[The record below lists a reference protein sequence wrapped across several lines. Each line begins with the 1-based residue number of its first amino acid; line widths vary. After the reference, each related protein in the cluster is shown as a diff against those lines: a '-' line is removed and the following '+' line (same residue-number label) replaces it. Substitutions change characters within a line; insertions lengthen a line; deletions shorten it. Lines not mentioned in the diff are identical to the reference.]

1 LHAPYRRIA
10 ETAFPKKFLKTFQ
23 KITKNLD
30 ALPGE
35 EHNDTMPKTKTPG
48 MWNPDPQ
55 PIEPNAK
62 KKTGRANPKSTHQS
76 RSRSQRGLSQE
87 RTTAYQD
94 EDASF
99 ELTTQ
104 EGKDA
109 YDLLIAT
116 APEVDLTQIRHIE
129 ERIPGDRDKL
139 VQVLQNLA
147 LGARH
152 REALDQ
158 VGWTWSHFTIY
169 RSRYPLFVGDLYNK
183 VQRIGEEMRKVT
195 RLDEAHRRATEGSEE
210 QIFSPSGRLV
220 GTRIKYSDALLSMF
234 LKADHPEKFAE
245 RVKVES
251 TGVVLNMHMGLR
263 ENVRTTAMQQGD
275 IEITSPFAE

>member
-1 LHAPYRRIA
+1 
-10 ETAFPKKFLKTFQ
+10 
-23 KITKNLD
+23 
-30 ALPGE
+30 
-35 EHNDTMPKTKTPG
+35 MPNPNSKP
-48 MWNPDPQ
+48 WNPDPQ
-55 PIEPNAK
+55 PITPKAK
-62 KKTGRANPKSTHQS
+62 KPTGRANPKSTHKSRDKQS
-76 RSRSQRGLSQE
+76 ARGVSQN

-94 EDASF
+94 EESSF

-104 EGKDA
+104 AGKDA
-109 YDLLIAT
+109 YELLIGS
-116 APEVDLTQIRHIE
+116 APEVDLQQLAHID

-158 VGWTWSHFTIY
+158 VGWTWSHFNIY
-169 RSRYPLFVGDLYNK
+169 KSRYPLFVGDLYNK
-183 VQRIGEEMRKVT
+183 VNRLGEEMRKVT

-234 LKADHPEKFAE
+234 LKADHPEKFAD
-245 RVKVES
+245 RIKVES
-251 TGVVLNMHMGLR
+251 TGVVLNMQMGLR
-263 ENVRTTAMQQGD
+263 KDVRTTVLEQGD
-275 IEITSPFAE
+275 IEIVSPFAEEKPEEPES